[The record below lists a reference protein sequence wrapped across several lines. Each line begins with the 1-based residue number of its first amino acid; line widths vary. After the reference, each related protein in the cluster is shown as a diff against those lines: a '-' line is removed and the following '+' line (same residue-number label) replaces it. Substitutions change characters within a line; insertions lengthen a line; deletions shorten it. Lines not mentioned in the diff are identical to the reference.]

1 MSISGSGSDI
11 SIGNSSANNFE
22 YNATSTK
29 FTTNN
34 FVCENILLES
44 QSSDISLLNADF
56 RNINATLGTSNF
68 TVSTKYDRTSYFRK
82 IQINEGV
89 ITENETEIGQ
99 KDESAEESF
108 GKLPGNMTL
117 TVESGSINITFGV
130 EILPPVVTEETQ
142 TPAA

>member
-1 MSISGSGSDI
+1 I
-11 SIGNSSANNFE
+11 
-22 YNATSTK
+22 T
-29 FTTNN
+29 
-34 FVCENILLES
+34 
-44 QSSDISLLNADF
+44 
-56 RNINATLGTSNF
+56 ATLGTSNL
-68 TVSTKYDRTSYFRK
+68 VMSTKYDRTSYFRK

-108 GKLPGNMTL
+108 GKLPGNMTV

-130 EILPPVVTEETQ
+130 EILPPVPTEDTQ